1 MLFPQRYVRA
11 IKKYRSHVRLNI
23 QKNNCITKSNFYF
36 NLVCAEAHHMEDS
49 MEIPKILDT
58 LHSDIIC
65 EHKSDD
71 YSGDFFHNHNGYE
84 LFLFLDGYINYYV
97 EQQGKKML
105 RGDLVCIK
113 PYDFHR
119 RELTK
124 TALYERI
131 IINVRDSVMD
141 TLSSSKTNLSS
152 CFYRLPAGSINVLH
166 LKEDE
171 VDSFIQLAHQ
181 LSREIKSEEYGS
193 DIESESYIKQILVF
207 VNRLSNRGNTHKIKP
222 ENIMP
227 RMVQDTMK
235 YIEKHLTET
244 ISLDI
249 LSRELHH
256 NGIYI
261 SKRFKEITGLSLQQY
276 IIKKRLILAKSY
288 LNEGVSPL
296 DTCFLSGFN
305 DYSNFSRTFSKQV
318 GLSPKKYQLHENG
331 QKSSL

>member
-1 MLFPQRYVRA
+1 
-11 IKKYRSHVRLNI
+11 
-23 QKNNCITKSNFYF
+23 
-36 NLVCAEAHHMEDS
+36 
-49 MEIPKILDT
+49 MEISKIHDN

-71 YSGDFFHNHNGYE
+71 YGGDFFHNHDGYE

-105 RGDLVCIK
+105 RGDLICIK

-119 RELTK
+119 REFTK
-124 TALYERI
+124 AVLYERI
-131 IINVRDSVMD
+131 IINVRDTVMD
-141 TLSSSKTNLSS
+141 TLSSAKTNLSS
-152 CFYRLPAGSINVLH
+152 CFYRLPTGCINVLH

-181 LSREIKSEEYGS
+181 LNREMNSKEYGS
-193 DIESESYIKQILVF
+193 DIQANSYIKQILVL
-207 VNRLSNRGNTHKIKP
+207 VNRLSSSTKRTKH

-227 RMVQDTMK
+227 RMIQETMIF
-235 YIEKHLTET
+235 IEKHLTEN

-249 LSRELHH
+249 LSKEVHH

-261 SKRFKEITGLSLQQY
+261 SRRFKEITGISLQQY
-276 IIKKRLILAKSY
+276 IIKKRITLAKSY
-288 LNEGVSPL
+288 LNEGYSPF

-318 GLSPKKYQLHENG
+318 GLPPKKYQLLDSR
-331 QKSSL
+331 QKSFVTPS